1 MAPFYALHTKGRFS
15 LCKKESQT
23 KNDTSRQF
31 NLEKKIEIAANVW
44 TPVLK
49 IKIPLSIILL
59 SDCYG
64 RLNTE
69 GRTASGVHAVTA

>member
-31 NLEKKIEIAANVW
+31 NLEKNIAANVW

-69 GRTASGVHAVTA
+69 SRTASGVQAVTA

>member
-1 MAPFYALHTKGRFS
+1 M
-15 LCKKESQT
+15 
-23 KNDTSRQF
+23 NDTSRQF

-59 SDCYG
+59 SDCFG

-69 GRTASGVHAVTA
+69 ASGVHAVTA

>member
-59 SDCYG
+59 SDCFG

-69 GRTASGVHAVTA
+69 ASGVHAVTA

>member
-1 MAPFYALHTKGRFS
+1 M
-15 LCKKESQT
+15 
-23 KNDTSRQF
+23 NDTSRQF

-59 SDCYG
+59 SDCFG

-69 GRTASGVHAVTA
+69 GQRVEYMQ